1 MPASRDST
9 RSKAYLLTTP
19 YPRLIDDESLP
30 NAFFCH
36 RHHPDSRSQTTEGSS
51 GSREGDREGLDV
63 RVTTDGGRDGRGRHD
78 QSDPF
83 RAIDLKGFKTTE
95 IGGNATKPE

>member
-1 MPASRDST
+1 MT
-9 RSKAYLLTTP
+9 SKKI
-19 YPRLIDDESLP
+19 IDDESLP
-30 NAFFCH
+30 NAFFLS
-36 RHHPDSRSQTTEGSS
+36 PTSSRFQITDDRGIERIEG
-51 GSREGDREGLDV
+51 GREGDREGLDV
-63 RVTTDGGRDGRGRHD
+63 RVTTDGGRDG

>member
-1 MPASRDST
+1 MPFFVTDIIPIPDHRRQRD
-9 RSKAYLLTTP
+9 RAD
-19 YPRLIDDESLP
+19 R
-30 NAFFCH
+30 
-36 RHHPDSRSQTTEGSS
+36 G
-51 GSREGDREGLDV
+51 REGDREGLDV

>member
-1 MPASRDST
+1 MP
-9 RSKAYLLTTP
+9 
-19 YPRLIDDESLP
+19 
-30 NAFFCH
+30 FFCH

-51 GSREGDREGLDV
+51 GSREGGKEGDREGLDV
-63 RVTTDGGRDGRGRHD
+63 RVTTDGGRDG

-95 IGGNATKPE
+95 IGGKCH